1 MRKNEV
7 YFGCIGIYTHYFV
20 CILIILSSASSL
32 FFNPKPAY
40 AAQLSDNTE
49 NIQKSSLSPFT
60 DLNISNSIAKQSNIS
75 AIEITEGNPSQW
87 GSNWLDLGNDVHED
101 TPAIDTVIK
110 NFGNSSIYF
119 ETESPADWWAYYPKT
134 RNAEWDLSGVTH
146 LSFWLKLE
154 NLDDFE
160 DIFQVVLGDSATG
173 GYYIYQPL
181 DEMDFYDLPL
191 QANGAFI
198 SIPLASGENWLRSI
212 SGEVSLEKIDY
223 IEFRTDTWGAGFKV
237 WIDGLYIH
245 HQGRITLQSPSIIAD
260 GETSTQLTVAV
271 TDALGNPL
279 AGQEV
284 FLALQKGEAL
294 YTPSQSVVRGT
305 PISIGLT
312 NATGI
317 VSTTVTA
324 THPGERVIVA
334 QTPDA
339 VYLGSKRL
347 NVNYGVDFSP
357 TLIAP
362 SYVQSNSNLVY
373 NIHVSNIGDKTA
385 TGTRLTFY
393 LPQNTTLVSYTFPI
407 SPTQN
412 GSLLTWN
419 IDDTHPQITS
429 HYAISVH
436 VPSSVTMGSYIT
448 STVSID
454 SNDIIHNRYNDTVE
468 AWTRVDQLYRG
479 HVALGPY
486 SQAIRGT
493 TGITSEI
500 VVWLRNTGYVKDT
513 YTPILQGLPSGWV
526 TAPQP
531 ISIAPGGVEIVRFE
545 VRPTTC
551 LAEAEIPF
559 TVTAVSQVET
569 NINSNQGTMSVS
581 GDPTIYVRSPQHGV
595 KTGSRTQTIDWST
608 DAEATSV
615 LTVYPE
621 GQPELAQ
628 TYTTP
633 LGTRHQVTLPNLT
646 RNQAYEWYVTAT
658 SLCGETTSRDYKFT
672 VTNGVVFH
680 NQEMRYE
687 IDRDY
692 EQLVTV
698 NVINRDVITRTMTM
712 TVEDSF
718 EDLIINFVGDG
729 STDKPI
735 VLLPGQREQIQL
747 SIHAQDTLKQ
757 DYDITARIY
766 AEDAQRD
773 AAVETGNIHI
783 YIKKGGLDIEPV
795 SVDPIDG
802 SRIYKVTARDYPV
815 TDLSIKARDP
825 ITGEPADIYI
835 TPNVN
840 HARLEPDQS
849 LEVKVIPYFGPE
861 DMSPSMSAVGSKLY
875 RYQNTTQPGRD
886 FDLVVGSAGEETVV
900 PDERVACPPGKQIYK
915 VTRTNVGMRVSAAD
929 WYCTNRPDI
938 DIPLLL
944 PPFVNPNNVGLGLL
958 SMDIGPGGGGPVRP
972 HTTNIYFNE
981 NHLHT
986 LTGIPNGSYQWQTP
1000 SSSLRAADKGLT
1012 TQMVNLRT
1020 SHPNKGHY
1028 QVATNFQLGL
1038 GIKELTVYVCAS
1050 SQEEAEEIVER
1061 QYGLEP
1067 QPTDFSVDIIAPT
1080 TSGTVLPDENFS
1092 IAIAAQVTDD
1102 LPPNA
1107 TDYLVK
1113 AEITYVDAP
1122 EIAPESITLMNDGQ
1136 STGTYTGKW
1145 VPQVNGEIKITV
1157 VAESYV
1163 GQRKTDT
1170 ITIRPH
1176 LLPDLVIE
1184 KVSTRSVSF
1193 INNYTEAIAVVAN
1206 KGFGIQ
1212 QPIWVKF
1219 EYYVADPLTG
1229 EPSGDPQHT
1238 SYQRIPLDQHLKFG
1252 ESVPVYD
1259 YRYDT
1264 IGVGVYVVVATV
1276 DAPPEGEGE
1285 E

>member
-1 MRKNEV
+1 MVHSVVRRSIPLWR
-7 YFGCIGIYTHYFV
+7 FFV
-20 CILIILSSASSL
+20 KSFQLAQRPTIKKYGNHSVHFTTDAL
-32 FFNPKPAY
+32 F
-40 AAQLSDNTE
+40 
-49 NIQKSSLSPFT
+49 
-60 DLNISNSIAKQSNIS
+60 
-75 AIEITEGNPSQW
+75 
-87 GSNWLDLGNDVHED
+87 
-101 TPAIDTVIK
+101 
-110 NFGNSSIYF
+110 
-119 ETESPADWWAYYPKT
+119 DWWAYYDIPFGL
-134 RNAEWDLSGVTH
+134 NWYLSGQTH
-146 LSFWLKLE
+146 LTFWLKVVNTNQGGFQKPFQLTLMTYGPDRAFGDFIYTP
-154 NLDDFE
+154 LDSVALFE
-160 DIFQVVLGDSATG
+160 DAMRPEGVMV
-173 GYYIYQPL
+173 
-181 DEMDFYDLPL
+181 
-191 QANGAFI
+191 
-198 SIPLASGENWLRSI
+198 SIPLVLDEGVICNENGEGVPRDQAEGWMRCEKNRGTNPSLKDIDRFQI
-212 SGEVSLEKIDY
+212 S
-223 IEFRTDTWGAGFKV
+223 TDTWGEGFEI
-237 WIDGLYIH
+237 WLDGFFVPD
-245 HQGRITLQSPSIIAD
+245 QGRISVQPSTIIPD
-260 GETSTQLTVAV
+260 GLSSNIVTVKTET
-271 TDALGNPL
+271 ALGAPL
-279 AGQEV
+279 AGETVSLTLSNGDPITINNQQLTRGLTDTLV
-284 FLALQKGEAL
+284 LGTTNASGVVTATLTADLAGDRVL
-294 YTPSQSVVRGT
+294 SVVRQNGQF
-305 PISIGLT
+305 IGAKT
-312 NATGI
+312 IKING
-317 VSTTVTA
+317 
-324 THPGERVIVA
+324 
-334 QTPDA
+334 
-339 VYLGSKRL
+339 
-347 NVNYGVDFSP
+347 GVDFVP
-357 TLIAP
+357 TLVAP
-362 SYVQSNSNLVY
+362 SYAQTNSNLLYNVY
-373 NIHVSNIGDKTA
+373 VKNEGDQAA
-385 TGTRLTFY
+385 TDTTLTFY

-412 GSLLTWN
+412 GSLLTWDLGN
-419 IDDTHPQITS
+419 TPPQFTS
-429 HYAISVH
+429 FYQISVH
-436 VPSSVTMGSYIT
+436 VPSSITNATYLT
-448 STVSID
+448 STVSLNANNFIL
-454 SNDIIHNRYNDTVE
+454 NPYNDTVE
-468 AWTRVDQLYRG
+468 VFTRIDQLYRG

-500 VVWLRNTGYVKDT
+500 AVALRNTGYVKDT

-526 TAPQP
+526 TVPQP
-531 ISIAPGGVEIVRFE
+531 VSIAPGGVEIVRFE

-559 TVTAVSQVET
+559 TVTAESQVET
-569 NINSNQGTMSVS
+569 NINSAQGTMSVS

-1264 IGVGVYVVVATV
+1264 IGVGVYVVIATV